1 MNLNEYYTS
10 KLESILVIRDELK
23 RKDRLFSA
31 LRLVSGTVMLA
42 CLYFSFLRGSL
53 ILGLVFVLTLL
64 FFVTLVVVHNRLRR
78 RISFNQKML
87 EVVKEELEYLS
98 GNLSDFDDGSI
109 FKDSSHLFADD
120 LDVFGKGSLYQR
132 ISRVA
137 SAEAKVRLANRL
149 KNNDSQIDTDR
160 QSAVMELSDISDW
173 RIRFRAL
180 SKGLTTDD
188 LHSRIEQWNA
198 LETAKSILLNP
209 VLSWLLSALFPVS
222 VGLILGFERYDLID
236 WLLLPFMLN
245 LFLFSRILK
254 SLKRDQAFVD
264 RISNDLSA
272 HKDLLEMI
280 LKQQWS
286 SNTLKNIQLKL
297 NQNEQDALHVIGRLT
312 KLVSSLDSLNNMFG
326 ASLFNGM
333 FLYHLHVYRSFLN
346 WKKAHS
352 KELLQWL
359 DAQAEMEVWVG
370 LSCFA
375 FNHPDFIYPELSET
389 AEFKALE
396 IGHPFIESG
405 KRVTN
410 DLEFDGFKLVILTG
424 SNMAGK
430 STFLRSLGVNII
442 LAKLGLPVCAK
453 ALIMSQ
459 MQLLT
464 SMKPQDSL
472 NDNQSYFQAEIERLR
487 IVVDQLDKE
496 RFSFILLDEILRGT
510 NSEDKRNGSVGFLE
524 KIHSRNLMGLIATHD
539 IEIAELTAKKPTVYS
554 NKYFESFQKDGD
566 LVFDYV
572 LRDGVC
578 HTPNA
583 TQLMKQ
589 KGII

>member
-1 MNLNEYYTS
+1 MNLNEYYS
-10 KLESILVIRDELK
+10 VKLESALSIQDRLK
-23 RKDRLFSA
+23 RNDRFFSGA
-31 LRLVSGTVMLA
+31 RLLAGSVMLA
-42 CLYFSFLRGSL
+42 SLYFSLLRSDLNFGGGFLL
-53 ILGLVFVLTLL
+53 ALLGFIA
-64 FFVTLVVVHNRLRR
+64 LVVMHARLRK
-78 RISFNQKML
+78 RISFHSREI
-87 EVVKEELEYLS
+87 EVINEEMSSLNNDLS
-98 GNLSDFDDGSI
+98 GFDDGAE
-109 FKDSSHLFADD
+109 FKDPSHLYADD
-120 LDVFGKGSLYQR
+120 LDVFGRGSLYQR
-132 ISRVA
+132 ISRVS
-137 SAEAKVRLANRL
+137 SAEAKIRLANRL
-149 KNNDSQIDTDR
+149 KDNDARIDIDN
-160 QSAVMELSDISDW
+160 QVAMKELSEISDW

-198 LETAKSILLNP
+198 IKSANSVLLNP
-209 VLSWLLSALFPVS
+209 VLSWLLSALFPIS

-286 SNTLKNIQLKL
+286 SNTLKNIQLTL
-297 NQNEQDALHVIGRLT
+297 NEHELDALHVLGRLT
-312 KLVSSLDSLNNMFG
+312 RLVSSLDSLNNMFG

-333 FLYHLHVYRSFLN
+333 FQYHLHVYRSFLN

-352 KELLQWL
+352 KELLLWL

-370 LSCFA
+370 LSSFA
-375 FNHPDFIYPELSET
+375 FNHPDFVYPELSEKTQFAAT
-389 AEFKALE
+389 A

-453 ALIMSQ
+453 ALRLSQ

-487 IVVDQLDKE
+487 VLVDQMDKG
-496 RFSFILLDEILRGT
+496 RFSFLLLDEILRGT
-510 NSEDKRNGSVGFLE
+510 NSEDKRNGTVGFLE
-524 KIHSRNLMGLIATHD
+524 KIHSKYLMGLIATHD
-539 IEIAELTAKKPTVYS
+539 IEIAELTAEKPDVYS
-554 NKYFESFQKDGD
+554 NKYFESYQKDGD